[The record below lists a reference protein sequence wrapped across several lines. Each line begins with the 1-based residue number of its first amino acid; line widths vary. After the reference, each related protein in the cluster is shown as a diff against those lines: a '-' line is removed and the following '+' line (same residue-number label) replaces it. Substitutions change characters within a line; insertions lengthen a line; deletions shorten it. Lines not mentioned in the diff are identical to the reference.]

1 VPNASRLLDLWDRG
15 EYQYKKCMGC
25 LKKSPRTPDKL
36 LCDDCLEEV
45 KIIAE
50 RFLGDRART
59 TFSDLDTPVHYSTI
73 ATMRSETRRKPKSW
87 VREKIA
93 GS

>member
-1 VPNASRLLDLWDRG
+1 MLLPSDFSDEAGILVPNASRLLDLWDRE

-59 TFSDLDTPVHYSTI
+59 THQAAEAGPGQAVASDL
-73 ATMRSETRRKPKSW
+73 
-87 VREKIA
+87 
-93 GS
+93 

>member
-1 VPNASRLLDLWDRG
+1 VPNASGLLDLWDRG
-15 EYQYKKCMGC
+15 EYQYKKCLGC

-36 LCDDCLEEV
+36 LCDDCLEKV

-59 TFSDLDTPVHYSTI
+59 THQAAEPNQAVPGNPMPR
-73 ATMRSETRRKPKSW
+73 ATSRF
-87 VREKIA
+87 
-93 GS
+93 